1 MQKGSDI
8 TAELEEH
15 QKSCKACQEWLANE
29 ISTAPSGVS
38 EADWENAVSKCF
50 PDKVEDTV
58 KKQNTEKENIV
69 DSNSEVQTE
78 DKPELKENGEPKTFM
93 DYYMSGLKYGLV
105 FGLAVVIG
113 FAIIQNKNEA
123 AEEESKKAVTQE
135 EVKNVNEGLAS
146 ESVDVEKSYQLLAIG
161 CQPDLLINLLSSL

>member
-1 MQKGSDI
+1 MEVGD
-8 TAELEEH
+8 
-15 QKSCKACQEWLANE
+15 C
-29 ISTAPSGVS
+29 
-38 EADWENAVSKCF
+38 
-50 PDKVEDTV
+50 
-58 KKQNTEKENIV
+58 
-69 DSNSEVQTE
+69 NSEVQTE

-146 ESVDVEKSYQLLAIG
+146 ESVDVEKSH
-161 CQPDLLINLLSSL
+161 